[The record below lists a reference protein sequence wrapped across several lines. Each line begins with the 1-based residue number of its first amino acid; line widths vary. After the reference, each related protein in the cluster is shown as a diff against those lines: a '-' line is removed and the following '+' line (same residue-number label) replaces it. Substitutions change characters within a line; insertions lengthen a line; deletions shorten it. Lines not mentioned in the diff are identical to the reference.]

1 MGVDYNF
8 CLKGSLFPNSTKLTL
23 QSTPCDIESGT
34 ICRKPQNA
42 LSNCYQYLQSQ
53 LSVLFNPVLNNQLKN
68 NANLKKAKYKSVFD
82 RINKTSG
89 FEGIF
94 SLLWYSG
101 LPCFDV
107 NGITSTFEGEKSV
120 LKSCFWKGIKV
131 PCAAIFNTFPTDQGM
146 CCAFNMKAAD
156 EIFKQIAYTKMVM
169 GKQNI
174 ERKSSFMD
182 YNTPDWYATS
192 GEPTIQP
199 GINKG
204 LTVILDAHND
214 ILSEGSVDSD
224 SYGFTG
230 VITSRGSYPLTNRE
244 GFQIIP
250 GHSNQIGLSATKISA
265 DIDIMSINP
274 KMRNCLFSEENALM
288 KIHKKYSQ
296 SNCLLECALFY
307 AQRIL
312 SQTKN
317 MSKPCLPWY
326 FPTYEKMGTICDPWE
341 AAEFDIY
348 FNNVPDSE
356 CSNCLPDCDTV
367 IYEPSITTIP
377 FRRCDFRN
385 LGTSSMCN
393 LDDALLPEPRI
404 WARQVIKQLKLEG
417 QVDILK
423 RFRFASSE
431 RKYRYEMLAPG
442 AFNPFA
448 DTYDAYEKDIAM
460 VQIYFKTSSIIEFG
474 TSVSQTWIDYFSAI
488 GGLLGLCIGLSI
500 LTLIELL
507 WWFLIILGNLLSPSK
522 NRKKQ

>member
-1 MGVDYNF
+1 M
-8 CLKGSLFPNSTKLTL
+8 
-23 QSTPCDIESGT
+23 
-34 ICRKPQNA
+34 
-42 LSNCYQYLQSQ
+42 
-53 LSVLFNPVLNNQLKN
+53 
-68 NANLKKAKYKSVFD
+68 KKAKYKSVFD